1 MAFTVTRKLQ
11 TMTLYPE
18 LAIRVPGDEKT
29 VEVTYTPLYIS
40 GVNENIATVIF
51 DISTPDAESSSR
63 LDYSIKFADPSDL
76 VTQAENALKASL
88 SAASA

>member
-1 MAFTVTRKLQ
+1 MAFTLARKLQ

-29 VEVTYTPLYIS
+29 VEVTYTPLYTS
-40 GVNENIATVIF
+40 GVNGNIATVVF

-63 LDYSIKFADPSDL
+63 LDYSFEFTDPSDL
-76 VTQAENALKASL
+76 VTQAEAVLKASL
-88 SAASA
+88 STTS